1 VVRESRLV
9 ELFLS
14 LLAFN
19 APARQEK
26 PIVEYTKKLL
36 EAEGFEVSEDQAGAA
51 IGGNANNLIVRLPA
65 TDPTAPTVFLSAH
78 FDTVEPTEGLVV
90 SEVDGVFKSAG
101 ETILGADDR
110 CGVAAAIESIRCLR
124 DSGESYGNVF
134 LLLSVAEEIGL
145 LGAKQMP
152 IEDLNLDFGFVLDT
166 GPPVG
171 SFVTRAAWHDRLELT
186 VHGRPA
192 HAGKEPEL
200 GVDAI
205 SVAAEAISR
214 MRLGRLGPETTAN
227 VGVISGGTATNVVPA
242 KVTVTAEARS
252 TNVTELD
259 SQIDHMIQCFV
270 AAAEPR
276 GAFISAVH
284 HRHYS
289 GYEVQPDSQVVSVAT
304 AAARQLGLV
313 PAQRVTLG
321 GSDGNVYNDQGVP
334 CVVLGTGMDHIHTH
348 NEQITRQ
355 DLILTA
361 KMALECLLQSARVR

>member
-1 VVRESRLV
+1 
-9 ELFLS
+9 
-14 LLAFN
+14 
-19 APARQEK
+19 
-26 PIVEYTKKLL
+26 
-36 EAEGFEVSEDQAGAA
+36 
-51 IGGNANNLIVRLPA
+51 
-65 TDPTAPTVFLSAH
+65 
-78 FDTVEPTEGLVV
+78 
-90 SEVDGVFKSAG
+90 
-101 ETILGADDR
+101 
-110 CGVAAAIESIRCLR
+110 
-124 DSGESYGNVF
+124 

-152 IEDLNLDFGFVLDT
+152 FEDLNLEFGFVLDT

-259 SQIDHMIQCFV
+259 SQIDHMIQSFV
-270 AAAEPR
+270 ATAEPR
-276 GAFISAVH
+276 
-284 HRHYS
+284 
-289 GYEVQPDSQVVSVAT
+289 
-304 AAARQLGLV
+304 
-313 PAQRVTLG
+313 
-321 GSDGNVYNDQGVP
+321 
-334 CVVLGTGMDHIHTH
+334 
-348 NEQITRQ
+348 
-355 DLILTA
+355 
-361 KMALECLLQSARVR
+361 